1 MKEKEDDLLSI
12 LEYEQL
18 SFDDLNKNEVQEVQ
32 SNINILDDKENAPE
46 GNLKTPSDIL
56 NDISNYKKEIDSI
69 DDEIR
74 AIKENN
80 RSVFEAIEALETRKN
95 EKLTLQENL
104 KVDLTSSME
113 NSGLKKI
120 QNNIYIATF
129 VASTV
134 RENFDKDSFKKKY
147 PVLFESFIKKSDV
160 KAYVKLKEV

>member
-120 QNNIYIATF
+120 Q
-129 VASTV
+129 
-134 RENFDKDSFKKKY
+134 R
-147 PVLFESFIKKSDV
+147 
-160 KAYVKLKEV
+160 